1 MTSEQVKA
9 TLLPYASELTS
20 EGVVHLT
27 LHGSVARGQENP
39 ESDVDL
45 IAELDRSRKI
55 SLIGFIHL
63 ENRLTDIPG
72 VKVDLSE
79 RRALRPDV
87 AENAER
93 DSIRVLRE
101 WT

>member
-1 MTSEQVKA
+1 MHRDQVKGK
-9 TLLPYASELTS
+9 LLPYASELRA
-20 EGVVHLT
+20 EGVLHLA
-27 LHGSVARGQENP
+27 LHGSVARGEETP

-63 ENRLTDIPG
+63 ENRLADILG
-72 VKVDLSE
+72 VKVDLSDKI
-79 RRALRPDV
+79 ALRPDV

-93 DSIRVLRE
+93 DSILVF
-101 WT
+101 